1 MLSDRKIRVLLPVL
15 AVLTACGNCLVCA
28 GTLHL
33 KDGKEWQD
41 VSNSDEGRYLMA
53 VAKFKQLI
61 SSGNAESGTEE
72 LIKLKEAYPEIAD
85 AAFNVFLEAET
96 LYADGKWDKAVR
108 KYDVVLNKWP
118 ESWLRQTVLERKFS
132 IALAFLN
139 GHKRK
144 VLKVL
149 YLSAFA
155 EGEEIMYDIDNRVG
169 DAPIAKRALIAI
181 ARAYERRGQFVDAY
195 YVWENISSRWTTG
208 QLGTMAILEMAQDQ
222 HSSYRGPDYDHT
234 GLDVAADH
242 YRRVKVEAYNYPQL
256 VVADEVDEKLKTI
269 EEQLAY
275 KQYSVGE
282 YYDRTGSR
290 QAAELYY
297 EEVLGNWPN
306 TAAAGMAQARML
318 AWNSGLTE
326 VVPGE
331 KKTVGRK
338 LFNVGN
344 NIVDSWFGL
353 RFLGIKAE

>member
-1 MLSDRKIRVLLPVL
+1 MLSDRTIRVLLPVL
-15 AVLTACGNCLVCA
+15 AVLMAWGNCLVCA

-41 VSNSDEGRYLMA
+41 VSNSSEGRYLMA

-61 SSGNAESGTEE
+61 SSGDAESATEE
-72 LIKLKEAYPEIAD
+72 LIKLKETYEEID
-85 AAFNVFLEAET
+85 GPAFNVFLEAET

-108 KYDVVLNKWP
+108 KYDEVLNKWS

-132 IALAFLN
+132 IGLAFLN

-144 VLKVL
+144 VLMVL
-149 YLSAFA
+149 NLSAFD
-155 EGEEIMYDIDNRVG
+155 EGEKIMRNIENRAG
-169 DAPIAKRALIAI
+169 NAPIAKRALIAI
-181 ARAYERRGQFVDAY
+181 ARAYEKRGQFVDAY
-195 YVWENISSRWTTG
+195 YVWAREIDGRWPTG
-208 QLGTMAILEMAQDQ
+208 QLGTVALLEMAQDQ

-234 GLDVAADH
+234 GLNKAKDH
-242 YRRVKVEAYNYPQL
+242 YQDIRTRHQQL
-256 VVADEVDEKLKTI
+256 AAEYEIDEKLKTI

-290 QAAELYY
+290 QAAQLYY
-297 EEVLGNWPN
+297 EEVLGNWPD
-306 TAAAGMAQARML
+306 TAAAEMAQARML

-331 KKTVGRK
+331 KNTVGRK
-338 LFNVGN
+338 LFDVGN

-353 RFLGIKAE
+353 RSLGVKAK

>member
-1 MLSDRKIRVLLPVL
+1 MLSDRTIRVWLPVL
-15 AVLTACGNCLVCA
+15 VLLMACGNCLVCA

-41 VSNSDEGRYLMA
+41 ISNSPEGRYLMA

-61 SSGNAESGTEE
+61 SSGNAESATEE

-85 AAFNVFLEAET
+85 AAFNVFLEAEI

-108 KYDVVLNKWP
+108 KYDEVLNKWS
-118 ESWLRQTVLERKFS
+118 ESWLRETVLERKFS
-132 IALAFLN
+132 IGLAFLN

-144 VLKVL
+144 VLKIL
-149 YLSAFA
+149 YLSAFD
-155 EGEEIMYDIDNRVG
+155 EGKEIMYDIDNRVG
-169 DAPIAKRALIAI
+169 NAPIAKRALIAI
-181 ARAYERRGQFVDAY
+181 ARAHERRGQFVDAY
-195 YVWENISSRWTTG
+195 YVWEDISDRWTTS

-222 HSSYRGPDYDHT
+222 HSSYRGPDYDHS
-234 GLDVAADH
+234 GLDTAADH
-242 YRRVKVEAYNYPQL
+242 YRRVKVEAYKYPQL
-256 VVADEVDEKLKTI
+256 VVVDEIDEKLRTI

-290 QAAELYY
+290 QAAQLYY
-297 EEVLGNWPN
+297 KEVRDKWPD
-306 TAAAGMAQARML
+306 TAAAEMAQARML

-331 KKTVGRK
+331 KNTLPRK
-338 LFNVGN
+338 LFDVGN
-344 NIVDSWFGL
+344 KIVDSWFGL
-353 RFLGIKAE
+353 RFLRAKAK

>member
-1 MLSDRKIRVLLPVL
+1 MLSDRTIRIWLPVL
-15 AVLTACGNCLVCA
+15 AVLMAWGNCLVCA

-41 VSNSDEGRYLMA
+41 ISNSPEGRYLMA

-61 SSGNAESGTEE
+61 SSGDAESATEE
-72 LIKLKEAYPEIAD
+72 LIKLKEAYPEIAGP
-85 AAFNVFLEAET
+85 AFNVFLEAET
-96 LYADGKWDKAVR
+96 LYADGKWAKAVR
-108 KYDVVLNKWP
+108 KYDEVLNKWS
-118 ESWLRQTVLERKFS
+118 ESWLRETVLERKFS
-132 IALAFLN
+132 IGLAFLN

-144 VLKVL
+144 VLMVL
-149 YLSAFA
+149 NLSAFD
-155 EGEEIMYDIDNRVG
+155 EGEKIMYDIENRAG

-195 YVWENISSRWTTG
+195 YVWENINSRWTKG
-208 QLGTMAILEMAQDQ
+208 HLGTMAILEMAQDQ

-234 GLDVAADH
+234 GLNKAKDH
-242 YRRVKVEAYNYPQL
+242 YRDIRTHYQQL
-256 VVADEVDEKLKTI
+256 AAEYEIDEKLKTI

-290 QAAELYY
+290 QAARLYY
-297 EEVLGNWPN
+297 KEVLDKWPD
-306 TAAAGMAQARML
+306 TAAAEMAQARML

-331 KKTVGRK
+331 KNTVGRK
-338 LFNVGN
+338 LFDVGN

-353 RFLGIKAE
+353 RFLGVKAK